1 MDQKKLYG
9 RWNFWE
15 EFAGFPMMIYYWV
28 VRRERIQKM
37 LAKRIDK
44 AKQKAN
50 KIILT
55 EKLKNEFL
63 IRYEKLDNFFSFHFK
78 DIDASRNHNFE
89 EKIQYCLD
97 QYKKESTKHFNSSN
111 LMKLQGNFLTGAETT
126 LFLYFALEC
135 KTKREIRLSDIMI
148 GNDSSKIF
156 IAFLKDKKFIDEN
169 HNLLVD
175 QKSSFIRIHRFLK
188 DNHIINPEFQDT
200 TIIEAM
206 ENEYN
211 TNFDK
216 GTFSRAIIAKTTD
229 FEEGIYKELSKL
241 LNLKY

>member
-9 RWNFWE
+9 RWNLWE
-15 EFAGFPMMIYYWV
+15 EFVGYPMMIYYWIKG
-28 VRRERIQKM
+28 EKIQK
-37 LAKRIDK
+37 LLTKRIEIAKLK
-44 AKQKAN
+44 AS
-50 KIILT
+50 KIVLT
-55 EKLKNEFL
+55 EKIKNEFL
-63 IRYEKLDNFFSFHFK
+63 IKYEKLENFFSFHFK

-97 QYKKESTKHFNSSN
+97 QYKKESNSLISSSN
-111 LMKLQGNFLTGAETT
+111 LMKLQSNFLIGAETT
-126 LFLYFALEC
+126 LYLYFVLES
-135 KTKREIRLSDIMI
+135 KTNSEIRLSDIMI
-148 GNDSSKIF
+148 GDNSSKIF
-156 IAFLKDKKFIDEN
+156 IAFLKGKKFIDEN

-188 DNHIINPEFQDT
+188 DNHVINPDFQDT

-216 GTFSRAIIAKTTD
+216 GTFSRAVIVKPNH
-229 FEEGIYKELSKL
+229 FEEIIYQELSKL
-241 LNLKY
+241 FNIKS

>member
-15 EFAGFPMMIYYWV
+15 EFVGYPMMIYY
-28 VRRERIQKM
+28 RIKGERIQR
-37 LAKRIDK
+37 LLSKRIDK
-44 AKQKAN
+44 AKQKAS
-50 KIILT
+50 KIVLT
-55 EKLKNEFL
+55 EKIKNEFL
-63 IRYEKLDNFFSFHFK
+63 IQYEKLDNFFSFHFK

-89 EKIQYCLD
+89 DKIQYCLD
-97 QYKKESTKHFNSSN
+97 QYRRESNHLISSSN
-111 LMKLQGNFLTGAETT
+111 LMKLQGNFLNGAEAT
-126 LFLYFALEC
+126 LFLYFALES

-148 GNDSSKIF
+148 GENSSEIF
-156 IAFLKDKKFIDEN
+156 TTFLKDKKFIDEN
-169 HNLLVD
+169 HNILVD

-188 DNHIINPEFQDT
+188 DNHIINPDFQDT

-206 ENEYN
+206 ENEYD

-216 GTFSRAIIAKTTD
+216 GTFSRAITIKANE